1 MVSWVKSLLTP
12 PVFPDEEKTRQAQL
26 AYVVAM
32 LFVVAPGIYGLY
44 RWFGEAPTTSVT
56 AEGAQWTAWLPPLG
70 VSLLSV
76 FLLLMIRRGRVKLAS
91 GVLVLSVWLGFAVM
105 SINLG
110 GVRDA
115 SYSAYMMVIMLTGL
129 LLGGR
134 FTVVMVAVTLGLGW
148 ALVNAETNGLLPL
161 DQDTPTE
168 VFINYAA
175 LFLITAGLITVSN
188 RGFRALLGRLQAE
201 ERAVRARNWELQQ
214 MRDSLERRVAERTED
229 LDRRSRYL
237 EAAARVAYAAGEILD
252 VDELMNESVNLI
264 RDAFGLYYV
273 GLFVVDP
280 AGEWALLRAGTGE
293 PGRRMLA
300 RGHRIRVGEGMI
312 GWSVEHR
319 ESRFAQHAEEDQVRL
334 VAPELPET
342 RAEAALPLRARDRV
356 LGALTVQ
363 SAEPDFFDEDVVT
376 VLQTMADLLAVALN
390 NAELFAESER
400 AMAAVRRAYGDVAAD
415 AWGELLRER
424 GAWGYRYAEG
434 LVSPSEGDWDR
445 ATLQALEA
453 RDIVRVAEGS
463 TTSVAIP
470 LRVGGEVIGAINY
483 QRREEGEGWGAED
496 IELLTALTEQFAQAL
511 DSARLYEQTQRS
523 AARERVAREIT
534 DRMRAT
540 VDFADLMETAVREIG
555 EALDASRAFVQW
567 VPPQRKPVDITE
579 REP

>member
-1 MVSWVKSLLTP
+1 MIRWMKSLFSP

-26 AYVVAM
+26 AYVVAA
-32 LFVVAPGIYGLY
+32 LFVVAPGVYGLY
-44 RWFGEAPTTSVT
+44 RLFTS
-56 AEGAQWTAWLPPLG
+56 AGSEGVPGNTLWTGLLPPLG

-76 FLLLMIRRGRVKLAS
+76 FVMFMIRRGRIRLAS
-91 GVLVLSVWLGFAVM
+91 GVLVCVVWLGLAAM

-110 GVRDA
+110 GVRAA

-134 FTVVMVAVTLGLGW
+134 YTAFVVALTLLLGW
-148 ALVNAETNGLLPL
+148 GLVEAEMSGMLPF
-161 DQDTPTE
+161 DQDSPME
-168 VFINYAA
+168 VLLNYTV
-175 LFLITAGLITVSN
+175 LFLITAGLITLSN
-188 RGFRALLGRLQAE
+188 RGFQTLLGRLQVE

-229 LDRRSRYL
+229 LGRRSRYL
-237 EAAARVAYAAGEILD
+237 EAAAQVAYAAGEILD
-252 VDELMNESVNLI
+252 VHELIVESVNLI
-264 RDAFGLYYV
+264 REAFGLYYV
-273 GLFVVDP
+273 GFFVVEG
-280 AGEWALLRAGTGE
+280 AGEWAVLRAGTGE

-312 GWSVEHR
+312 GWSIEHR
-319 ESRFAQHAEEDQVRL
+319 QSRFAQHAEEDQVRL

-363 SAEPDFFDEDVVT
+363 SSQPDFFDEDVVT

-400 AMAAVRRAYGDVAAD
+400 AMAAVRRAYGDVAAN
-415 AWGELLRER
+415 AWQELLRER
-424 GAWGYRYAEG
+424 GAWGYRYADG
-434 LVSPSEGDWDR
+434 HIVPSEGDWDTV
-445 ATLQALEA
+445 TLQALEA
-453 RDIVRVAEGS
+453 RETVQRDVGS
-463 TTSVAIP
+463 SPAVAIP

-483 QRREEGEGWGAED
+483 QRHEGGEAWDADD
-496 IELLTALTEQFAQAL
+496 IELLTALTDQFSQAL

-523 AARERVAREIT
+523 AARERVAREIS

-555 EALDASRAFVQW
+555 QAVDASRAFVQW
-567 VPPQRKPVDITE
+567 VPPERKPVDTTE
-579 REP
+579 RES